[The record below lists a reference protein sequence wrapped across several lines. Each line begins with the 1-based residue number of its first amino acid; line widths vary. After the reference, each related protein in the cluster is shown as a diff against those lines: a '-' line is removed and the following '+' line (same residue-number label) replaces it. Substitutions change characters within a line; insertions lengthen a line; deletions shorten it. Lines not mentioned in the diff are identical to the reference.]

1 MYTAQ
6 SSGFQVT
13 PTFILCLRWP
23 TKLKSGKRSKIEPG
37 NGGEGERLV
46 TEIEN
51 RRQKYIQIEKSGYYL
66 TGR

>member
-6 SSGFQVT
+6 PSGFQVT
-13 PTFILCLRWP
+13 STFIMCLRGPRKP
-23 TKLKSGKRSKIEPG
+23 TSGKRSRTEPR

-51 RRQKYIQIEKSGYYL
+51 RRQKYVRIEKSGYYL